1 MIEVSDL
8 LAEDEVFQERWATL
22 TSSEHFLISNRPSD
36 VRCHV
41 TLGIVDL
48 KLRELVSRE
57 AFRPGG
63 EIADARKGTLS
74 LDNGSEA
81 NGSG

>member
-8 LAEDEVFQERWATL
+8 LAEDEIFQERRATL
-22 TSSEHFLISNRPSD
+22 ASSEHFLVSNWPSD
-36 VRCHV
+36 VGCHE
-41 TLGIVDL
+41 TLGVVDF

-74 LDNGSEA
+74 LDNAGEA